1 MDKKTEQANSIK
13 FVLKKSAQNKKK
25 QFTMIS
31 NDKIFNQKIDSKFI
45 N

>member
-25 QFTMIS
+25 TVH
-31 NDKIFNQKIDSKFI
+31 NDLK
-45 N
+45 